1 MSLGKLCQ
9 GWNEKGKKD
18 QIINSYRELL
28 ALSTKFPSGGRSQL
42 YPDSH
47 FIREGGGA
55 ERGRFRSAGPR
66 LNPQMG
72 GVAPHPPLN
81 LTNA

>member
-1 MSLGKLCQ
+1 MSS
-9 GWNEKGKKD
+9 W
-18 QIINSYRELL
+18 
-28 ALSTKFPSGGRSQL
+28 PSPHSILQEAGPQL

-55 ERGRFRSAGPR
+55 ERGRSRSAGPR
-66 LNPQMG
+66 LNPRMG
-72 GVAPHPPLN
+72 GVAPNPPLN